1 MTGETTGRLLSV
13 LAMGLLAGLVAL
25 LSLVAPAETLQG
37 GFSDTKFAG
46 AHLPTALAFT
56 PDGRM
61 LVTSKSGELYLY
73 DESGGRIPN
82 AASGDPW
89 ALKLPVCGNS
99 ERGLLGVAV
108 DPDFETNNF
117 IYLYYTNK
125 RAECPDKEP
134 GDPGNPYNRV
144 SRFEMN
150 GNAVVRGSEKV
161 LIDGIPSPN
170 GNHNG
175 GDLHFGNDEKLY
187 VSVGDGACDYAEKTR
202 CQYEND
208 ASRDNHVLLGKILR
222 INPEGTIPADNP
234 YAGQRNSARCSPVG
248 PAGPGQIART
258 EAGNFCEETFVKGF
272 RNPFRFA
279 VDYDA
284 PGTRLFINDVGGQRW
299 EEVDEAVFGPGGA
312 VEGAGSANNGDDYGW
327 NICEGRHDNPYRG
340 GQENCDSATKTAP
353 IHEYNHSTGCESV
366 TAGTFVPEDSNW
378 PAEYKDDYLYGDFVC
393 GKIFSLSKKQDSP
406 GYARDTFIGGLGLR
420 SAVAMTFGPYKDT
433 QALYYATFEGNG
445 GSIRRVAYT
454 EGNQAPVADVRMA
467 KDETTGEE
475 QPNYGDADPN
485 MPDLQMN
492 FDASATRDPD
502 GDEQLTYIWDFGDG
516 SSTET
521 ATPTTSHTYTAR
533 GNFTVTLTARDSENK
548 ISEPAE
554 LEVFPGNEP
563 PEPSIDQIPAE
574 FRVGEPVTASGTATD
589 PDRDDPVTLSWQAV
603 QVHDGNHE
611 HPLQSAEAANSLTFN
626 GPPAEGLY
634 STNPDKNY
642 VEVRLTATDSEGL
655 SKTVE
660 QIVRP
665 DTVQLTFRADPSIL
679 KIRVGGEQIRGQAT
693 PTSWV
698 GDSISVTAP
707 RQQDRDGR
715 VWAFKSWSDGGPA
728 THTIITPEEAKTYTA
743 TFRRVSR

>member
-1 MTGETTGRLLSV
+1 MTGHTTGRLLTV
-13 LAMGLLAGLVAL
+13 LAMALLAGLVAL
-25 LSLVAPAETLQG
+25 LSLVAPAETLPG
-37 GFSDTKFAG
+37 GFSDTKFA
-46 AHLPTALAFT
+46 AASLPTALAFT

-73 DESGGRIPN
+73 DEAGDRIPN

-89 ALKLPVCGNS
+89 VLKLLVCGNS

-108 DPDFETNNF
+108 DPKFGTTGNNY
-117 IYLYYTNK
+117 IYLYYTNR

-150 GNAVVRGSEKV
+150 GDTIVRSSEKV

-187 VSVGDGACDYAEKTR
+187 ISVGDGACDYAEKTK

-222 INPEGTIPADNP
+222 INPNGTIPADNP

-248 PAGPGQIART
+248 PAVPGQIART
-258 EAGNFCEETFVKGF
+258 EAGKFCEETFVKGF

-299 EEVDEAVFGPGGA
+299 EEVDEAVFG
-312 VEGAGSANNGDDYGW
+312 ANNGDDYGW

-366 TAGTFVPEDSNW
+366 TAGTFVPDDSNW
-378 PAEYKDDYLYGDFVC
+378 PTRYKDDYLYGDFVC
-393 GKIFSLSKKQDSP
+393 GKIFSLSKKQDAP

-454 EGNQAPVADVRMA
+454 EGNQPPVADF
-467 KDETTGEE
+467 KTTGN
-475 QPNYGDADPN
+475 NYGDADPN
-485 MPDLQMN
+485 TPDFQMN
-492 FDASATRDPD
+492 FDASATKDPENNVPLD
-502 GDEQLTYIWDFGDG
+502 YMWDFDG
-516 SSTET
+516 NGTVDKT
-521 ATPTTSHTYTAR
+521 TVYPTTSHTYTAR
-533 GNFTVTLTARDSENK
+533 GKYPVTLTVEDSPADSTDSK
-548 ISEPAE
+548 VSEPATI
-554 LEVFPGNEP
+554 EVFPGNEP

-589 PDRDDPVTLSWQAV
+589 SDGDAPVSLSWQAV
-603 QVHDGNHE
+603 QVHDDNHE
-611 HPLQSAEAANSLTFN
+611 HPLQSAEASDSLTFN

-634 STNPDKNY
+634 STNPDENF
-642 VEVRLTATDSEGL
+642 VVVRLTATDSQGL

-660 QIVRP
+660 RVVRP
-665 DTVQLTFRADPSIL
+665 DTVQITFRADPSNL
-679 KIRVGGEQIRGQAT
+679 KIRVGGEQIKGQVT

-698 GDSISVTAP
+698 RDSISVTAP

-715 VWAFKSWSDGGPA
+715 IWAFKSWSDGGPA
-728 THTIITPEEAKTYTA
+728 THTITSPEDPQTYTA